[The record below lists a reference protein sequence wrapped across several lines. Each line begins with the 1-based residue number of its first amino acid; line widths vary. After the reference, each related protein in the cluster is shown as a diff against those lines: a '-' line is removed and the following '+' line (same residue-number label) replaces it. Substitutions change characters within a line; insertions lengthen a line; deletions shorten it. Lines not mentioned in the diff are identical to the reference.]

1 MRTHLKG
8 LQMHIR
14 DGTGSQQRRFNF
26 HHLPL
31 SKEAPDLGQ
40 HRGTQLQATR
50 QGVMLPFSH
59 AKSTLK
65 GGW

>member
-1 MRTHLKG
+1 MHLKG

-14 DGTGSQQRRFNF
+14 DGTSSQQRRFNF

-40 HRGTQLQATR
+40 HRGT
-50 QGVMLPFSH
+50 
-59 AKSTLK
+59 
-65 GGW
+65 